1 MMIRCRGNSIFILN
15 EFLSLQ
21 AVVFHRVVHFFCE
34 IFQHF
39 LQTIRNSSF
48 VHFMTP
54 KKLMIL
60 KFQIRNRIACRLTYH
75 FWYNISSSL
84 SLMLAFSRSSKRSS
98 KYWYLNFFL
107 ARHSLADCLDLS
119 SFDWK
124 ISWNHYQLI
133 LFSIA
138 KLLLPSCL
146 IWEIS
151 DLVSDLFWTLFPLMM
166 KVVQWEIPR
175 MNLNVKT

>member
-54 KKLMIL
+54 KTINDFEVPSMWQDCRCKLTTFGITL
-60 KFQIRNRIACRLTYH
+60 VLLSVWCWLFHVQAEDHLDIGTSIFSVPYIPLPTASIFPVLTEKLREIITK
-75 FWYNISSSL
+75 WN
-84 SLMLAFSRSSKRSS
+84 
-98 KYWYLNFFL
+98 
-107 ARHSLADCLDLS
+107 
-119 SFDWK
+119 SF
-124 ISWNHYQLI
+124 
-133 LFSIA
+133 
-138 KLLLPSCL
+138 P
-146 IWEIS
+146 
-151 DLVSDLFWTLFPLMM
+151 
-166 KVVQWEIPR
+166 
-175 MNLNVKT
+175 